1 MGLFSV
7 ISLAADAAS
16 GSAGAGPGIMV
27 VPALCALLYMSLKGL
42 PLNLYI
48 LAKEVDPPQD
58 YLGLGLWDSYD
69 EGAGKRVLA

>member
-1 MGLFSV
+1 MGLFRV

-27 VPALCALLYMSLKGL
+27 IPALCALLYTSSKGL
-42 PLNLYI
+42 PFNLYVF
-48 LAKEVDPPQD
+48 AKEVDPPGD
-58 YLGLGLWDSYD
+58 YLGLGLRDSYD